1 MGWELS
7 ASPAD
12 DDGFALSA
20 QDAVENPSTRARA
33 IRIRMTTSLLQIYL
47 IERLRLN
54 RPGGKGDVGSHALRD
69 RRQQGSGQT
78 VFKRGGDGGFCP

>member
-7 ASPAD
+7 TSPD
-12 DDGFALSA
+12 GDGFALSA

-47 IERLRLN
+47 MKSLRVN
-54 RPGGKGDVGSHALRD
+54 RPNGKGDVGFHARRE
-69 RRQQGSGQT
+69 RRQQGGGQT
-78 VFKRGGDGGFCP
+78 FFKRVGDGCF